1 MMQENG
7 EKSPLLVVFTF
18 LLRRNM
24 RVNKRKKRV
33 KPFRILAVA
42 LTIATVALM
51 TSFPKK
57 DVSLQNQQAQLAS
70 ASDEYRRAQSKNN
83 QLKAE
88 LGEVDTADFV
98 ERTARRD
105 YGYCWYGETV
115 YEIAN
120 LDELLVLARVTAD
133 SGN

>member
-33 KPFRILAVA
+33 KPFRVLAVA

-120 LDELLVLARVTAD
+120 LDELLTLARVTAD